1 MWGTGL
7 YARVSTNQQAL
18 AMQNRAMR
26 GYAAR
31 RVVWFS
37 VGSLFSGR
45 NLRDWQQ
52 KAQMLLGLSGMSF
65 FGLLLYEVAQ
75 LRSSALTHALHLAR
89 IFCGGMAL
97 GIFVTLCLEGSINV
111 FKTKEVGKSGQPEPP
126 QH

>member
-1 MWGTGL
+1 MKTLQYIGPAIGL
-7 YARVSTNQQAL
+7 L
-18 AMQNRAMR
+18 AF
-26 GYAAR
+26 
-31 RVVWFS
+31 VWFA

-45 NLRDWQQ
+45 SLRDWQQ

-89 IFCGGMAL
+89 IFLGGMAF
-97 GIFVTLCLEGSINV
+97 GIFVTLCLEGSLNV
-111 FKTKEVGKSGQPEPP
+111 FKRKEIGKSGQPEPP